1 MIKSMKFGIG
11 FLLITQL
18 FLACKEHKD
27 GQVELSPLVQQVDSI
42 MEVAFSRE
50 LFNGTI
56 LIAKNDQIQYQR
68 SFGYS
73 DYTSNQKLNN
83 SAIYNIGS
91 IAKEFNGVA
100 LLMLAEQGK
109 LSLDDTLDSFNLE
122 LPKWAEKIAVKH
134 LVNYAGGLPKM
145 PNYGAGIKNDSIAL
159 AKIRKIDSLLF
170 EPGTEFNYN
179 NYSVFL
185 QRRIIEKVTNQSFE
199 DYVREN
205 LIKPIGME
213 SAVFDPSPDH
223 PQRTS
228 CYDMENQ
235 PCPELEFISGWLWM
249 SATDLYQ
256 WIRAMNNQRL
266 VSQESFSW
274 ALQNPFATGKTSS
287 LGEYFEE
294 EELQRHN
301 GSSWKFRSVMLND
314 FKNDMTIILL
324 DNREG
329 FALELGH
336 VVHKLLQ
343 GKDYELPKKSVYIKL
358 RKVFKE
364 NVGKGIAA
372 YQTLAKHEANS
383 YDFEN
388 PVGINRLGYEVL
400 RAGNPKAA
408 ITTFEFGIAQ
418 FPNNANLYDS
428 LGEAYLTNENFEEAL
443 LNYKKAIA
451 LGGTNG
457 NAKKMVNEI
466 QSNMQR

>member
-1 MIKSMKFGIG
+1 MKFGIG

-18 FLACKEHKD
+18 FLACNEHKD
-27 GQVELSPLVQQVDSI
+27 GQVELSPLVKQVDSI

-50 LFNGTI
+50 LFNGTV

-73 DYTSNQKLNN
+73 DFSTTQKLDNG
-83 SAIYNIGS
+83 AIFNIGS

-100 LLMLAEQGK
+100 LFMLAEQGK
-109 LSLDDTLDSFNLE
+109 LSLDDTLDSFDLD
-122 LPKWAEKIAVKH
+122 LPKWAEKIAIKH
-134 LVNYAGGLPKM
+134 LVNYTGGLPKM
-145 PNYGAGIKNDSIAL
+145 PNYGATIKNDSIAF

-170 EPGTEFNYN
+170 DPGTDFNYN

-199 DYVREN
+199 EFVREN
-205 LIKPIGME
+205 LIKPVGME
-213 SAVFDPSPDH
+213 SAVFDPGPTQH
-223 PQRTS
+223 QRAS
-228 CYDMENQ
+228 CYDMENN

-256 WIRAMNNQRL
+256 WIHAMNNHQL
-266 VSQESFSW
+266 ISAESFSW
-274 ALQNPFATGKTSS
+274 GLQNPFATGKTSS
-287 LGEYFEE
+287 LGEYFKE

-336 VVHKLLQ
+336 VVHKLLL
-343 GKDYELPKKSVYIKL
+343 GRDYELPKKSVYLKL

-372 YQTLAKHEANS
+372 YQTLSEHEAHS

-388 PVGINRLGYEVL
+388 PAAINRLGYEVL
-400 RAGNPKAA
+400 RAGKTQDA
-408 ITTFEFGIAQ
+408 IATFEFGVSL

-428 LGEAYLTNENFEEAL
+428 LGEAYLAVSDFGNAL

-457 NAKKMVNEI
+457 NAKKMVVKI
-466 QSNMQR
+466 QNN